1 MADVSYQ
8 LWFLVRY
15 VHVAAA
21 AVLAGGAMLTAAICG
36 TAAGLDIGVLTS
48 VASAYEWTFWSLVG
62 IVAATGISNLG
73 LKGEGLLGPDT
84 SWGIALSVKL
94 GAALFLLALS
104 FVRSDIVARAR
115 STSVIHDAR
124 VRRVLTAV
132 YASTGFTLLGVLWLG
147 LGLAHGRY

>member
-1 MADVSYQ
+1 MAGVSYQ
-8 LWFLVRY
+8 LWFMVRY
-15 VHVAAA
+15 VHIASA
-21 AVLAGGAMLTAAICG
+21 AVLAGGALLTAAVCS
-36 TAAGLDIGVLTS
+36 TAAGADIGVLTT

-84 SWGIALSVKL
+84 SWGAALSVKL

-104 FVRSDIVARAR
+104 FVRTDIIAGGRPASR
-115 STSVIHDAR
+115 IHDGR
-124 VRRVLTAV
+124 LRRVLTAL
-132 YASTGFTLLGVLWLG
+132 YAATGLTLLAVLWLG